1 VNAAGAPGDAKFTPV
16 ALSPY
21 PYDAELLYLIDGDQ
35 PTLYEHYIGEEK
47 QSGSYLGGFDTT
59 TWGAKYYEA
68 DSTTYFL
75 PYYQLRLLPEGQ
87 GLDANET
94 RTFLKIQE

>member
-1 VNAAGAPGDAKFTPV
+1 VNTAGAPGDAKFTPV

-21 PYDAELLYLIDGDQ
+21 RYDAELLYLIDGDQ

-47 QSGSYLGGFDTT
+47 QSGLYLGGFDTT

-75 PYYQLRLLPEGQ
+75 PYYQLRLLPECQ
-87 GLDANET
+87 GLNANET